1 MPCERYHDALT
12 DVAAGAVAPAEVEAH
27 LASCEGCRH
36 ELAALR
42 KALALADAGLAGLL
56 AAEPSPGLPARIREA
71 VAESAAAPAWR
82 FGWLWPVAAAAA
94 TLLVAFAVWVGRAPS
109 PEPRVAVEQGGAVTP
124 RDSRPP
130 GERSEAL
137 SAPAGAS
144 ARRGSPAAV
153 PSSPR
158 GGVTGRDSVVAA
170 PGRRSAPAVRA
181 APEVLVPRGEAEAL
195 VRFATIVHRD
205 RHAPGAFLAV
215 DRPSTDLAEPP
226 DLAVTPLEI
235 APLDPAENQGT

>member
-1 MPCERYHDALT
+1 
-12 DVAAGAVAPAEVEAH
+12 VVPADVEAH

-42 KALALADAGLAGLL
+42 RALALADAGLAGLL
-56 AAEPSPGLPARIREA
+56 SAEPSPGMSVRIREA
-71 VAESAAAPAWR
+71 VAGSGPAPAWR

-94 TLLVAFAVWVGRAPS
+94 TLLVALAVWVGRTPS
-109 PEPRVAVEQGGAVTP
+109 PQPRVADAPVIP
-124 RDSRPP
+124 RDTQRPGPEGSAITADLSSP
-130 GERSEAL
+130 GPTAAPREDEARVAAGRRPGR
-137 SAPAGAS
+137 APAL
-144 ARRGSPAAV
+144 
-153 PSSPR
+153 
-158 GGVTGRDSVVAA
+158 
-170 PGRRSAPAVRA
+170 RA